1 MKSTENPLL
10 GQLDQIA
17 RGIAETLAPFCE
29 VVLHDLSHPD
39 HAIFAIYNNLSQRR
53 VGDPAT
59 ELGLSRI
66 ADNDFPQVLT
76 NYANR
81 FRDGRRVKSTS
92 IGIRNGDGAYVAALC
107 LNVNMTLFDNLQSA
121 FGEFCRTGPDQ
132 MPVESLNPASAEAL
146 RAAIERFAAQRAKTP
161 RSLDAAE
168 RKLLIREL
176 KDAGFMDVRR
186 AAETVGAQLGVS
198 RSTVYEDSRRSAAG
212 A

>member
-1 MKSTENPLL
+1 MGNSEDPVLF
-10 GQLDQIA
+10 QLDQIA
-17 RGIAETLAPFCE
+17 RGVAETFAPFCE
-29 VVLHDLSHPD
+29 VVLHDLTHPD
-39 HAIFAIYNNLSQRR
+39 HAIVAIYNNLSQRQ

-66 ADNDFPQVLT
+66 ADSSFPQVLT

-92 IGIRNGDGAYVAALC
+92 IGIRNKDGDYVAALC
-107 LNVNMTLFDNLQSA
+107 LNVNMTLFDNLQSTLE
-121 FGEFCRTGPDQ
+121 EFTRTGPDQ
-132 MPVESLNPASAEAL
+132 MPQESLNPASATAL

-176 KDAGFMDVRR
+176 KNAGFMDVRR

-198 RSTVYEDSRRSAAG
+198 RSTVYEDSRRAALG